1 MGAGF
6 PSHISPVRFP
16 ESDPLP
22 TSEEEDE
29 TFRLLENQD
38 FLFYTDLQQPQWE
51 LVPFMLNPRNAQFS
65 KPRLV
70 LVDALTSEVLFGP
83 EYGSDSQ
90 PTGTYGSAKLLDLL
104 NQEKRRWQELGSPK
118 LSDFVFEAV
127 PPAHHDHSRSHQASP
142 DIPGQWYLPAPD
154 AGHLDWVIRIDS

>member
-38 FLFYTDLQQPQWE
+38 FLFYVDLQQPQ
-51 LVPFMLNPRNAQFS
+51 LQLLPSTRGPGNAQLS
-65 KPRLV
+65 KPRPV
-70 LVDALTSEVLFGP
+70 LVDTLTQDVLFGP
-83 EYGSDSQ
+83 EYGSDCQS
-90 PTGTYGSAKLLDLL
+90 TGTYGSAKLLDLL

-118 LSDFVFEAV
+118 LSDFVFEAL
-127 PPAHHDHSRSHQASP
+127 PPAHHDHSRFHQASP
-142 DIPGQWYLPAPD
+142 DVPGQWYLPAPD
-154 AGHLDWVIRIDS
+154 AGYLDWVIRLVQ